1 MENTYVDDVQAGGD
15 TQEELMRFKA
25 EANEILQEG
34 GFKLHKWHSNIPT
47 LETETSIKEAKKMT
61 LMERLMLK

>member
-34 GFKLHKWHSNIPT
+34 GFKLHKWHS
-47 LETETSIKEAKKMT
+47 SQK
-61 LMERLMLK
+61 